1 MAETSV
7 QGISRGYATICLPVS
22 EDRYNEIV
30 NNSES
35 FRDWLDSSYRE
46 IPEVFPAGFEQGYRM
61 KDGRRSEKQG
71 LWIRRIELRD
81 GSAYSVR
88 PSFVMPYMT
97 ARTDDVA
104 DVLFLRKFCVPFW
117 ALARVFGKDPM
128 YWYRLEIALGRN
140 SIVGTTCRRA
150 NLPEHLLADEHH
162 RKRDGDR
169 EFIATTV
176 GDGCVLGAALSE
188 RASTEDLQEAYGVF
202 REEAHDL
209 DPEYAPK
216 TVSTD
221 GWQATAAAWMA
232 LFPMIVILRCFL
244 HGWLKIRERGKHL
257 GQKFLELSEKVWHA
271 YHAPDRRQFS
281 DRLEGLK
288 NWASD
293 CLSGILLTKVLDLYR
308 KRDLWTLA
316 YEHPG
321 GHRTSN
327 MLDRLMRSM
336 NRYFDDGQHL
346 HGSFEAGNQHCR
358 AWALLYN
365 FSPWHPA
372 TAQKNHGWQ
381 SPAERLNQHRYHA
394 SWLQNL
400 LVSAGCLGYRNGPPQ
415 NP

>member
-71 LWIRRIELRD
+71 LWIRRIELPD

-244 HGWLKIRERGKHL
+244 HGWLKIRQRGKHL

-293 CLSGILLTKVLDLYR
+293 CLSGILLTKVLDLYK

-321 GHRTSN
+321 SHRTSN

-365 FSPWHPA
+365 FSP
-372 TAQKNHGWQ
+372 
-381 SPAERLNQHRYHA
+381 
-394 SWLQNL
+394 
-400 LVSAGCLGYRNGPPQ
+400 
-415 NP
+415 